1 MEVNYL
7 DLVGEGYMGSTVV
20 GKYNVEAIKV
30 KLKLF
35 LWFIKHLEMKYGRTK
50 VQLHALLT
58 SARNR
63 NVKQKPGSLQPK
75 ARGSGTPLTAG
86 WVGPT
91 AGLET
96 VLKRKQRCSCQE
108 TNPGRPVCSQPHY

>member
-1 MEVNYL
+1 
-7 DLVGEGYMGSTVV
+7 MGSTVV

-86 WVGPT
+86 WVGPHSRFGNSAEEKT
-91 AGLET
+91 T
-96 VLKRKQRCSCQE
+96 VLLPRNESW
-108 TNPGRPVCSQPHY
+108 SSSL